1 MLFTGNLSLYEQYWF
16 VFKTMERALNKVS
29 ENFKIRNEFSK
40 NIKTVRIQDRG
51 NSVDKGQKNN
61 EFL

>member
-1 MLFTGNLSLYEQYWF
+1 
-16 VFKTMERALNKVS
+16 MERALNKMS
-29 ENFKIRNEFSK
+29 KIFKIRNEFSK